1 MRLIVSIL
9 AVVIAGPAFAQG
21 AGSPQHFMEQWDANA
36 DGAVTPAEA
45 QAKRGEVFYMFDQ
58 NEDKVLDSAE
68 WALVAEHMAAEMDAK
83 AEGGQRQGQG
93 QGSGHGQ
100 GKGPGAVMHQAMTPG
115 FNDADGDGVVTEAEF
130 LAATDRLFAG
140 LDRNGDGQASAADF
154 AR

>member
-1 MRLIVSIL
+1 MRLTVSIL
-9 AVVIAGPAFAQG
+9 AIVLAGPAFAQG
-21 AGSPQHFMEQWDANA
+21 AGSPLHFMEQWDANG
-36 DGAVTPAEA
+36 DGAVTLAEA

-58 NEDKVLDSAE
+58 TEDKTLDAAE

-83 AEGGQRQGQG
+83 AGGSHGQG
-93 QGSGHGQ
+93 RGQGQ

-115 FNDADGDGVVTEAEF
+115 FNDADGDGVVTETEF

-140 LDRNGDGQASAADF
+140 LDRNGDGQATAADF

>member
-9 AVVIAGPAFAQG
+9 AIVLAGPAFAQG
-21 AGSPQHFMEQWDANA
+21 AGSPLHFMEQWDANA
-36 DGAVTPAEA
+36 DGAVTLAEA

-58 NEDKVLDSAE
+58 TEDKNLDGAE
-68 WALVAEHMAAEMDAK
+68 WALVAEHMAVEMDAK
-83 AEGGQRQGQG
+83 AGGSHGQG
-93 QGSGHGQ
+93 QGLRQ

-115 FNDADGDGVVTEAEF
+115 FNDADGDGVVTETEF

-140 LDRNGDGQASAADF
+140 LDRNGDGQATAADF

>member
-1 MRLIVSIL
+1 MRLMVSIL
-9 AVVIAGPAFAQG
+9 AALLAAPAFAQD
-21 AGSPQHFMEQWDANA
+21 AGSPQHFMEQWDADG
-36 DGAVTPAEA
+36 DGAVTLAEA

-58 NEDKVLDSAE
+58 NEDKRLDAAE
-68 WALVAEHMAAEMDAK
+68 WALVAEHMAAEMDGK
-83 AEGGQRQGQG
+83 AGGGHGLSHGQG
-93 QGSGHGQ
+93 QGR

-115 FNDADGDGVVTEAEF
+115 FNDADGDGLVTEAEF

>member
-58 NEDKVLDSAE
+58 NEDKALDSAE

-83 AEGGQRQGQG
+83 AEGGQGQG
-93 QGSGHGQ
+93 KGHGQ

>member
-58 NEDKVLDSAE
+58 NEDQVLDSAE
-68 WALVAEHMAAEMDAK
+68 WALVAEHMAAEMSSK
-83 AEGGQRQGQG
+83 AGGGQ
-93 QGSGHGQ
+93 GHGQ

>member
-1 MRLIVSIL
+1 MRLTVSIL
-9 AVVIAGPAFAQG
+9 TIVLAGPAFAQG
-21 AGSPQHFMEQWDANA
+21 AGSPLHFMEQWDANA
-36 DGAVTPAEA
+36 DGAVTLAEA

-58 NEDKVLDSAE
+58 TEDKRLDAAE

-83 AEGGQRQGQG
+83 AGA
-93 QGSGHGQ
+93 GHGR

-115 FNDADGDGVVTEAEF
+115 FNDADGDGVVTETEF

-140 LDRNGDGQASAADF
+140 LDRNGDGQATAADF

>member
-9 AVVIAGPAFAQG
+9 AIVLAGPAFAQG
-21 AGSPQHFMEQWDANA
+21 AGSPLHFMEQWDANA
-36 DGAVTPAEA
+36 DGAVTLAEA

-58 NEDKVLDSAE
+58 TEDKNLDGAE

-83 AEGGQRQGQG
+83 AGGSHGQGQG
-93 QGSGHGQ
+93 QGLGQ

-115 FNDADGDGVVTEAEF
+115 FNDADGDGVVTETEF

-140 LDRNGDGQASAADF
+140 LDRNGDGQATAADF